1 LHALVGRVPFW
12 WEAPAPS
19 TAVVL
24 FFCMEFFFVCPV
36 VWSTAAAPPLHASRP
51 LAGGHTPCRTRCMPS
66 ASKMAW
72 SERALCSVARR
83 GRPRGRGGRRS
94 PLQWRRRVTTPRV
107 AGRRPPTRP
116 ARPTRRPPAAADRG
130 GRRSTAAAAATRA
143 WRRHPPAHP
152 RPAPGGA
159 YPPPGDRPPS
169 RQPCRTRALLLGRQK
184 GRESAHQ
191 SARIVWASPAHHHRG
206 RWRFC
211 RHPRLLDAA
220 PICSTDLG
228 NGPRRLGDFVSHV
241 RRPPPRGGPQ
251 AGSRPRAG
259 GAKRCSRARR
269 QCRRPTAGRPALL
282 GHGPPPRPSRLCSSE
297 TPRPVVSSGGA
308 GRSGVRRSLG
318 PAAAFAARHGRSRW
332 VH

>member
-1 LHALVGRVPFW
+1 VPFW

-51 LAGGHTPCRTRCMPS
+51 LAGGHTPCRTRCVPS
-66 ASKMAW
+66 ASRMEFVRYA
-72 SERALCSVARR
+72 AFCSVARR

-94 PLQWRRRVTTPRV
+94 PVQQVRRVTTSRV
-107 AGRRPPTRP
+107 AGRPPTRL
-116 ARPTRRPPAAADRG
+116 ALPTQRPPATADRG
-130 GRRSTAAAAATRA
+130 GGQLPCGGGSNPAARQRAGPFCWAVNRSARA
-143 WRRHPPAHP
+143 PT
-152 RPAPGGA
+152 
-159 YPPPGDRPPS
+159 S
-169 RQPCRTRALLLGRQK
+169 QT
-184 GRESAHQ
+184 
-191 SARIVWASPAHHHRG
+191 ARIVWTAAAHHRG

-211 RHPRLLDAA
+211 RHPHLLDPA
-220 PICSTDLG
+220 PICVTDLG
-228 NGPRRLGDFVSHV
+228 SGLRQLGDFVSHV